1 MVEAN
6 TLTGLLFVLVG
17 PTAVGKTTLIKKIL
31 GRVPALAQIPT
42 ATTRPI
48 RPTEREGREH
58 YFFDDAGFQQLIDGG
73 ALLEHQAVH
82 DFQYGI
88 IRARL
93 EEALAAGRDLIA
105 DIEVLGASVLR
116 ETFRANVA
124 LIFVSP
130 PDTATLVQRIHTR
143 GDEPDEIARRLSR
156 IPFEMQFA
164 SLCDYLIVNDDLNVA
179 AAELMS
185 VITAERRRRA
195 LRQFVT
201 VAVRIHGTDAP
212 PLPAS
217 PEEAL
222 ASLPS
227 ACVRAQETALDAVQR
242 LLAEQGIDPAT
253 AKVELA
259 SYHLTGGTAAP
270 GLVLVYDCVPL

>member
-1 MVEAN
+1 M
-6 TLTGLLFVLVG
+6 LVG
-17 PTAVGKTTLIKKIL
+17 PTAVGKTTLIKQIL
-31 GRVPALAQIPT
+31 GQVPELAQIPT

-48 RPTEREGREH
+48 RTTEREGREH
-58 YFFDDAGFQQLIDGG
+58 YFFDDAGFQRLIDSG
-73 ALLEHQAVH
+73 ALLEHQEVH

-88 IRARL
+88 IQARL

-105 DIEVLGASVLR
+105 DIEVLGAAVLR
-116 ETFRANVA
+116 ETFPANVA

-130 PDTATLVQRIHTR
+130 PDIATLEERIHTR
-143 GDEPDEIARRLSR
+143 GDHPDEIERRLGR
-156 IPFEMQFA
+156 VAFEMQFA
-164 SLCDYLIVNDDLNVA
+164 PLCKYLIVNDDLDTA

-185 VITAERRRRA
+185 VITAERRQRA
-195 LRQFVT
+195 LRQFVQ
-201 VAVRIHGTDAP
+201 VAVRLHGAETA

-217 PEEAL
+217 PEDAL

-242 LLAEQGIDPAT
+242 LLADQGIDPAT
-253 AKVELA
+253 AQIELA
-259 SYHLTGGTAAP
+259 SFYLTGGTAAP